1 MVLLVQ
7 NKFTFTPSENA
18 LIIIMNVPRSIRK
31 PRKTSSLLH
40 QVKAR
45 YNSYEYSS
53 FYIPITQNKFA
64 FTPSKSA
71 LYFSFY
77 QPTSTRRYR
86 QGTGNIEKTNDKL
99 LFIHLVKNYH
109 NYFSTPQE
117 ENKSRLGEKK
127 KVGISNIKLTN
138 ITALAAKV
146 TLI

>member
-1 MVLLVQ
+1 MIFQNCLKFHSCKILYNNFEISLMVFFPNITTNHAITYTYLLL
-7 NKFTFTPSENA
+7 K
-18 LIIIMNVPRSIRK
+18 IYD
-31 PRKTSSLLH
+31 H
-40 QVKAR
+40 QFCFLVAQR
-45 YNSYEYSS
+45 IS
-53 FYIPITQNKFA
+53 FICNT
-64 FTPSKSA
+64 
-71 LYFSFY
+71 
-77 QPTSTRRYR
+77 PTSTRRYR